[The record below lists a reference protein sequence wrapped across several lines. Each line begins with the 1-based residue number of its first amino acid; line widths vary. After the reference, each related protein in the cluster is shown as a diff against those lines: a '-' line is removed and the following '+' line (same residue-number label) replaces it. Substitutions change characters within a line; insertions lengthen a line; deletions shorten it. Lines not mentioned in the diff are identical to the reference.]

1 MNELTIARINNVDI
15 VSTVNDGETLVPIK
29 PICTAI
35 GIDSK
40 SQRNKIERH
49 PILSSVGVI
58 MTSTGSDGKH
68 YEMMCLPVEHIFGW
82 LFTIGSNSVSEEARP
97 NVLRYQKEC
106 YHTLYAHF
114 AGTSKRESEQNQIEI
129 RLLEEI
135 NDLTEDM
142 QRTKKR
148 TSTEERKPGKT
159 PNRPSKPTTKT
170 FLMKNNS

>member
-35 GIDSK
+35 GIDFK
-40 SQRNKIERH
+40 SQHNRLSCDETF
-49 PILSSVGVI
+49 SSVMVPH
-58 MTSTGSDGKH
+58 TTTGADGKQ
-68 YEMMCLPVEHIFGW
+68 YEMVCLPLMYVYLW
-82 LFTIGSNSVSEEARP
+82 LGSINPKNVSDEARP
-97 NVLRYQKEC
+97 FVSKYRIEC
-106 YHTLYAHF
+106 AKALYAHF

-142 QRTKKR
+142 QRTKNELRQKKESLAKLR
-148 TSTEERKPGKT
+148 TDRLNPQ
-159 PNRPSKPTTKT
+159 PRL
-170 FLMKNNS
+170 F

>member
-1 MNELTIARINNVDI
+1 MNEFTIARINNVDI
-15 VSTVNDGETLVPIK
+15 VSAVKDGETLVPIK

-58 MTSTGSDGKH
+58 VTSTGSDGKH
-68 YEMMCLPVEHIFGW
+68 YEMMCLPVEYIFGW
-82 LFTIGSNSVSEEARP
+82 LFTIEANSVSEGARS

-114 AGTSKRESEQNQIEI
+114 AGTSKREREQNQIEI

-135 NDLTEDM
+135 NGLTEDM
-142 QRTKKR
+142 QRTKNELRLKKENLAKIR
-148 TSTEERKPGKT
+148 TERLNPQ
-159 PNRPSKPTTKT
+159 PRL
-170 FLMKNNS
+170 F

>member
-15 VSTVNDGETLVPIK
+15 VSAVKDGEILVPIK

-68 YEMMCLPVEHIFGW
+68 YEMMSLPVEYIFGW
-82 LFTIGSNSVSEEARP
+82 LFTIDSKSVSEEARP

-114 AGTSKRESEQNQIEI
+114 AGTSKREREQNQIEI

-142 QRTKKR
+142 QRTKNELRQKKESLAKLR
-148 TSTEERKPGKT
+148 TDRLNPQ
-159 PNRPSKPTTKT
+159 PRL
-170 FLMKNNS
+170 F

>member
-1 MNELTIARINNVDI
+1 MNELTIARINNVDV
-15 VSTVNDGETLVPIK
+15 VSAVKDGEILVPIK

-68 YEMMCLPVEHIFGW
+68 YEMMCLPVEHILGW
-82 LFTIGSNSVSEEARP
+82 LFTIDSNSVSEEARP

-114 AGTSKRESEQNQIEI
+114 AGTSKREREQNQIEI

-142 QRTKKR
+142 QRTKNELRQKKESLAKLR
-148 TSTEERKPGKT
+148 TDRLNPQ
-159 PNRPSKPTTKT
+159 PRL
-170 FLMKNNS
+170 F

>member
-15 VSTVNDGETLVPIK
+15 VSAVKDGEILVPIK

-35 GIDSK
+35 GIDFK

-82 LFTIGSNSVSEEARP
+82 LFTIDSNSVSEEARP

-114 AGTSKRESEQNQIEI
+114 AGTSKREHEQNQIEI

-142 QRTKKR
+142 QRTKNELRQKKERLAKLR
-148 TSTEERKPGKT
+148 TDRLNPQ
-159 PNRPSKPTTKT
+159 PRL
-170 FLMKNNS
+170 F

>member
-1 MNELTIARINNVDI
+1 MNEFTIARINNVDI
-15 VSTVNDGETLVPIK
+15 VSAVKDGETLVPIK

-49 PILSSVGVI
+49 PILSSFGVI

-68 YEMMCLPVEHIFGW
+68 YEMMCLPVEYIFGW
-82 LFTIGSNSVSEEARP
+82 LFTIDSNSVSEEARP

-114 AGTSKRESEQNQIEI
+114 AGTSRRESEQNQIEI

-142 QRTKKR
+142 QRTKNELRQKKESLAKLR
-148 TSTEERKPGKT
+148 TDRLNPQ
-159 PNRPSKPTTKT
+159 PRL
-170 FLMKNNS
+170 F